1 MNRIRSLNGWLGR
14 PITLAVATLA
24 AGLQLLASS
33 AFAGY
38 ELPPGERI
46 TNLPPIPRAIPQKE
60 AYENYDPVIG
70 RNFDIKNLWLRADL
84 RVRPEWRN
92 GVCFG
97 AGAPTGGA
105 CNTFQGAGGQHRGN
119 QGPNA
124 SDFFVQQWVRLGIG
138 YDLSP
143 DVNFYMEII
152 DSANWGSNGSPNG
165 NAGAS
170 FDSLNHNCGVG
181 GAANTQA
188 NCRLGV
194 RAAYMLVRNLGDI
207 QGLSM
212 KVGRQ
217 YVIFGNHSL
226 FGHFDWANTGFSH
239 DGIMFQYSTKT
250 FDSYL
255 GWFREAESDLAQA
268 SPVGSLAGNIA
279 SCGNGTA
286 GTPCTAAQR
295 QATGRDGSADS
306 DLFIFYNQIKSIPG
320 FLIEPYYLLYINNMN
335 TFDNL
340 AQGIGTNKH
349 ANQIRH
355 TFGNR
360 IEMRKGNWDI
370 INELDWQT
378 GRMSSGLQGQSR
390 DLTINAWAT
399 RNWIGWTNYDSK
411 WKPRFAVGLDY
422 ASGDG
427 NANCTTNGT
436 TTNAGYKC
444 SSANTF
450 DNMYPTNHIHMGYMD
465 IQAWKNMLSPQFNYQ
480 ARPSERDHIELWYS
494 HLRLAN
500 AKDNWYRASQ
510 GVYVWSNYN
519 NKATHIGDEFD
530 FTWTHMFADGK
541 VAFQATYSYMFSGE
555 YIQQNLFPGA
565 GSAGD
570 QQWAYAQLWMNF

>member
-1 MNRIRSLNGWLGR
+1 MNRIRLLNGWLRR
-14 PITLAVATLA
+14 PIALAVAALA
-24 AGLQLLASS
+24 AVLQLLASP

-70 RNFDIKNLWLRADL
+70 RNFDLKNLWLRADL

-97 AGAPTGGA
+97 GGAPTGGA
-105 CNTFQGAGGQHRGN
+105 CNAFSNATNGARGAGRAN

-152 DSANWGSNGSPNG
+152 DSANWGSNGNPNNAG
-165 NAGAS
+165 NAG
-170 FDSLNHNCGVG
+170 DPLNHNCGVG
-181 GAANTQA
+181 TTGAQA

-217 YVIFGNHSL
+217 YVIFGNHSM
-226 FGHFDWANTGFSH
+226 FGHFDWANTGYSH

-255 GWFREAESDLAQA
+255 GWFRNSETDLLQA
-268 SPVGSLAGNIA
+268 SPVGSAGANIA
-279 SCGNGTA
+279 SCGNATA

-295 QATGRDGSADS
+295 AAVGRDGSADA
-306 DLFIFYNQIKSIPG
+306 DMFIFYNQIKSVPG
-320 FLIEPYYLLYINNMN
+320 FLIEPYYILYINNLSVY
-335 TFDNL
+335 DNL
-340 AQGIGTNKH
+340 AQGIGTAKH

-355 TFGNR
+355 NFGNR
-360 IEMRKGNWDI
+360 TEMRKGNWDI
-370 INELDWQT
+370 INEIDWQT
-378 GRMSSGLQGQSR
+378 GRMASGLRGETR

-399 RNWIGWTNYDSK
+399 RNWIGYTNYDSK
-411 WKPRFAVGLDY
+411 WKPRYAVGFDY

-436 TTNAGYKC
+436 TTNTGQRC
-444 SSANTF
+444 STANTF
-450 DNMYPTNHIHMGYMD
+450 ENFFPTNHIHMGYMD
-465 IQAWKNMLSPQFNYQ
+465 IQAWRNMMSPQFNYQ
-480 ARPSERDHIELWYS
+480 ARPTERDHIEFWYS

-510 GVYVWSNYN
+510 GVYVWSRSDNS
-519 NKATHIGDEFD
+519 KTHIGDEAD

-541 VAFQATYSYMFSGE
+541 VAFQATYSHLWAGD
-555 YIQQNLFPGA
+555 YIAQNLGTS
-565 GSAGD
+565 GGQD
-570 QQWAYAQLWMNF
+570 WAYAQLWMNF